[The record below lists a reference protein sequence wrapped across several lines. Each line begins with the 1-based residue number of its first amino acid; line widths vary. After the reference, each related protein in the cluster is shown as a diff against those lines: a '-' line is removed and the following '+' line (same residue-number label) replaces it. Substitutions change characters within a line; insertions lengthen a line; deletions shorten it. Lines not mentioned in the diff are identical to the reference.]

1 MPDVKV
7 CSTCKQ
13 SKPLDA
19 FCMNKSSKDGRFY
32 QCRSCK
38 SEYSAAYAA
47 QPGVAERRRE
57 YIAAYQQRPDVRE
70 RRRAAAKDFKRKL
83 RSTEEGRAKNAAAV
97 RTWRERNPETARLR
111 RNIAKQKRKALQL
124 GNDSRQV
131 TTADVRRLLSQP
143 CVNCESREHI
153 HIDHIIPL
161 SRGGRHAIGNL
172 QPLCSFCNLSKN
184 NSLQIEWRL
193 RQLQVAEAT
202 HDGR

>member
-1 MPDVKV
+1 MDR
-7 CSTCKQ
+7 
-13 SKPLDA
+13 
-19 FCMNKSSKDGRFY
+19 SSKDGRFY
-32 QCRSCK
+32 QCRACK

-47 QPGVAERRRE
+47 RPGVAERKRE
-57 YIAAYQQRPDVRE
+57 YFAAYQQRPDVRE
-70 RRRAAAKDFKRKL
+70 RRRVATREFKRIL
-83 RSTEEGRAKNAAAV
+83 RSTEEGRAKNAAIVKA
-97 RTWRERNPETARLR
+97 WRERNPEIARQRGQNANL
-111 RNIAKQKRKALQL
+111 KRKAQKR
-124 GNDSRQV
+124 GNDSRRV
-131 TTADVRRLLSQP
+131 TTAEVSRLLSQP

-184 NSLQIEWRL
+184 NSLQIEWRF

>member
-1 MPDVKV
+1 MSTVKV
-7 CSTCKQ
+7 CGTCKQ

-19 FCMNKSSKDGRFY
+19 FCKDKRSKDGRFY
-32 QCRSCK
+32 KCRACK
-38 SEYSAAYAA
+38 
-47 QPGVAERRRE
+47 RE

-70 RRRAAAKDFKRKL
+70 RRRVAAKELKRVL
-83 RSTEEGRAKNAAAV
+83 RSTEEGRAKNAAIVKA
-97 RTWRERNPETARLR
+97 WRERNPEIARQR
-111 RNIAKQKRKALQL
+111 RNNANLKRKAQKK
-124 GNDSRQV
+124 GNDSRRV
-131 TTADVRRLLSQP
+131 TTAEISRLLSQP

-184 NSLQIEWRL
+184 NSLQIEWRV
-193 RQLQVAEAT
+193 RQLQVAEAS